1 MYDAKIFKLDDKRRL
16 LEGLVDIRDNGPSK
30 KYNGICGN
38 LTSCYKSGV
47 YDGYDIVAIISLKW
61 DKFSGKRW
69 YPVEFIA
76 GDKWDKTCQYG
87 KLRYELLDFLIQEL
101 SMPLSKLIKKYPEF
115 VTGILED

>member
-1 MYDAKIFKLDDKRRL
+1 MGKARDFTVSDKKLFLDK
-16 LEGLVDIRDNGPSK
+16 LVKIRDCGPRETH
-30 KYNGICGN
+30 NGICNN
-38 LTSCYKSGV
+38 LGYSNRAS
-47 YDGYDIVAIISLKW
+47 YDGYDVVAIISLKW